1 MEIPYEAEGAGM
13 TEAAR
18 GALGHWVKIR
28 GGRIER
34 YEAVVPTTWNASPL
48 DASGQ
53 HGPIEAALLG
63 LEVPDADNPLPVVRV
78 IHSFDPCLACAVH
91 LIAPNRPMTEFRI

>member
-1 MEIPYEAEGAGM
+1 M
-13 TEAAR
+13 
-18 GALGHWVKIR
+18 
-28 GGRIER
+28 
-34 YEAVVPTTWNASPL
+34 VPTTWNASPL
-48 DASGQ
+48 DAAGQ

-91 LIAPNRPMTEFRI
+91 LAGEDGEELVKVKVR

>member
-1 MEIPYEAEGAGM
+1 M
-13 TEAAR
+13 
-18 GALGHWVKIR
+18 
-28 GGRIER
+28 
-34 YEAVVPTTWNASPL
+34 VPTTWNASPL
-48 DASGQ
+48 DAAGQ

-91 LIAPNRPMTEFRI
+91 LITANRPMTEFKI